1 MVNIVIENENHGIIT
16 KTISPLGLRYVKLL
30 EKYELIYEEND
41 KKIKRVDMSAITDIK
56 LLEKNIA
63 EHLTFMNTLKMKE
76 RPKWFSMYMMMG
88 M

>member
-41 KKIKRVDMSAITDIK
+41 KKIKSVDISVITDIK
-56 LLEKNIA
+56 LLKKNIA
-63 EHLTFMNTLKMKE
+63 GHLTFMNTLKMKE
-76 RPKWFSMYMMMG
+76 RQKWFLMYMMMG